1 MSLIEIV
8 IASGKSSVDIALYTL
23 LPVMVVM
30 LCLMKVLE
38 AMGVMAIIV
47 KMLTPVLKPFGLT
60 GMSTFAMVQMNL
72 ISFAAPLAT
81 LAIMLSRGVSD
92 RHLAATLAMLLAMGQ
107 GNILYPMIPLGLN
120 WPVAIV
126 FSIAGGLSAAS
137 FTWYFSGK
145 KLSSIT
151 CGETQDELTS
161 SPSKKGIINII
172 NDAGAEAIRL
182 SVNAVPMLTL
192 SITIV
197 GILTQ
202 IGAVAGF
209 ERLVTPI
216 LHVINVSQIY
226 VVPSIAKYLGGGTAY
241 LVVASDLV
249 HSSNI
254 TAGEINKSVGFLIH
268 TFDLPG
274 IGIFLGMCTRII
286 AVFKYALPGILVGI
300 LMRTILHGFYF

>member
-38 AMGVMAIIV
+38 AIGVMAIIV
-47 KMLTPVLKPFGLT
+47 KMLAPILKPFGLT
-60 GMSTFAMVQMNL
+60 GMSTLALIQMNL

-145 KLSSIT
+145 KLSSLI

-216 LHVINVSQIY
+216 LHVINVSQLY

>member
-38 AMGVMAIIV
+38 AIGVMAVIV
-47 KMLTPVLKPFGLT
+47 KTLAPILKPFGLT
-60 GMSTFAMVQMNL
+60 GMSTFALVQMNL

-81 LAIMLSRGVSD
+81 LAIMLNKGVSD

-120 WPVAIV
+120 WPVAIA
-126 FSIAGGLSAAS
+126 FSIVGGLSAAS

-145 KLSSIT
+145 KLSSIK
-151 CGETQDELTS
+151 CSETQTQPTS
-161 SPSKKGIINII
+161 SPSRKGIVNII

-182 SVNAVPMLTL
+182 SVNAIPMLTL

-202 IGAVAGF
+202 IGAVSGF
-209 ERLVTPI
+209 ERLVAPI
-216 LHVINVSQIY
+216 LNILNISQIF
-226 VVPSIAKYLGGGTAY
+226 VVPAIAKYLGGGTAY
-241 LVVASDLV
+241 LVVASELV
-249 HSSNI
+249 QNSDI
-254 TAGEINKSVGFLIH
+254 TSGEINKSAGFLIH

-274 IGIFLGMCTRII
+274 IGIFLGLCTRII
-286 AVFKYALPGILVGI
+286 VVFKYALPGILVGI
-300 LMRTILHGFYF
+300 LMRTILHGIYF